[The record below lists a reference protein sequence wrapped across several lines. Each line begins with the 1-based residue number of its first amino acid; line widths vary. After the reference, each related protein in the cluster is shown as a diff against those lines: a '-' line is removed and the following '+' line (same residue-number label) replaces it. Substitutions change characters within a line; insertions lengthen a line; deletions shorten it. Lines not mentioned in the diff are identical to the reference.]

1 MAGKADLLEALDAFV
16 AEPKTILGAA
26 SAYTWGPGYS
36 AHERKVEFPLLFR
49 GESDKAARM
58 EVVGFP
64 GARELKFRISL
75 CYNAAIC
82 RLDYTDETHPN
93 TRRLQTDN
101 LPAKVQ
107 GPHFHSWEL
116 NRRFFKGAATVPR
129 LELAEPFTVNGGFDS
144 LLRWFCSRMTIEQ
157 PPNGHYISLPKRDTL
172 L

>member
-1 MAGKADLLEALDAFV
+1 MAGKADLLAALDAFV
-16 AEPKTILGAA
+16 AEPKAIIGATN
-26 SAYTWGPGYS
+26 AYTWGPGYS
-36 AHERKVEFPLLFR
+36 PHERQAEFPLLFR

-58 EVVGFP
+58 VVVGFP
-64 GARELKFRISL
+64 DAGELKFRVSL

-93 TRRLQTDN
+93 NRRMPTDDV
-101 LPAKVQ
+101 PPYVK

-129 LELAEPFTVNGGFDS
+129 LELAEPFTVNSGFDS
-144 LLRWFCSRMTIEQ
+144 LLRWFCSRMNIEQ
-157 PPNGHYISLPKRDTL
+157 PPNGHYIALPKRDTL